1 MQTGP
6 KSWDEGWTRLSGH
19 IGGVWAFRTTSRK
32 RFPAAYT
39 QPLSLVLCK
48 AAANCGAPQIVQHFV
63 GFKYMISLYLL
74 LKNNLMASELLSNF
88 WTEFRLMNFSLLR
101 NLKITQQ
108 LDSSFLKKTCSVG
121 QGWSASSGHGSEL
134 QGISIRCCP
143 GCICLVGKCLQ
154 PGACTSALVPQKSIY
169 PNGMTSTAILFFHC
183 KGPSKT
189 HRH

>member
-1 MQTGP
+1 MDPASEFKLSHFLIQNWQFRNILMNIKWEKKHFATARLIYFMQIGP

-108 LDSSFLKKTCSVG
+108 LDSSFLKK
-121 QGWSASSGHGSEL
+121 
-134 QGISIRCCP
+134 
-143 GCICLVGKCLQ
+143 LVL
-154 PGACTSALVPQKSIY
+154 
-169 PNGMTSTAILFFHC
+169 
-183 KGPSKT
+183 
-189 HRH
+189 